1 MGPCRAFRSMQ
12 TTKHVKN
19 WDQIEKEKNMHD
31 SKSLMSNSDSLSKI
45 LLVQGSMT
53 QFLDMITDYRMLVD
67 LYLVG

>member
-1 MGPCRAFRSMQ
+1 MQ

>member
-12 TTKHVKN
+12 AKNHVKN